1 MTPDSKARLLLM
13 PTCIGETSPDEV
25 LPARYLSKIE
35 HLRTFFVEDL
45 RSARRFLRKVGF
57 RTPFEEV
64 CFIELNEHSK
74 GFRLEDILKAQ
85 QISESEICKAD
96 MGVLSEAG
104 LPCIADPGSLAVE
117 WAHRKGI
124 QVVPLSG
131 PSSIFMALM
140 ASGFNGQSFAFHGYL
155 PIESKERAFRIRELE
170 NLSRKTGQSQI
181 FIETPYRSQTMLQSL
196 IENCYPE
203 TRICV
208 ACNISLADEFILTR
222 TTSQW
227 KKTKADIH
235 KKNTVFVLSA

>member
-74 GFRLEDILKAQ
+74 GFRLEDILEAQ
-85 QISESEICKAD
+85 QISEAEICKAD

-155 PIESKERAFRIRELE
+155 PIDPKDRTTKIRELE
-170 NLSRKTGQSQI
+170 NISRRTGQSQI
-181 FIETPYRSQTMLQSL
+181 FIETPYRSQTMLQGL
-196 IENCYPE
+196 MDACHPE

-222 TTSQW
+222 TIAQW